1 MWRVIA
7 TDKDGREIGR
17 KELDAGEF
25 TLGRDADRQLVL
37 QSPSVSRRHC
47 RVRVDAGGVSIVDD
61 GSANGVTINGARI
74 PANTPTPI
82 PPGTRVEI
90 AEFRLTVEQVG
101 MAPPPPMPPPPM
113 APPPMA
119 PQMGG
124 MGMGPPMG
132 GMGGPMGGQMGGPM
146 GGQMGGLP
154 GMVPQGP
161 PMMAPPQMMAPQMNA
176 GASGMMPPG
185 GPMGMAPAGAGPSDL
200 VRLIAEGGQYNGRV
214 FDLPPLAEMSV
225 GRGVG
230 NELVLDDPSMSRK
243 HSKIK
248 RLGGGRIEVEDLN
261 SANGTYINGR
271 KISTAQAGPGDTVRF
286 GEVMFRLDGGGGGG
300 GARAASPDAGF
311 MATSGPPWLK
321 QAFLALA
328 GVTALVWVIWIIKII
343 VPSSPPKGVVEQ
355 AISAKIQEAVN
366 QVRVA
371 QEAFNKREWQKAKE
385 AAEQALETD
394 PVNLEATR
402 LRAQASRAAEDEGK
416 YKQGNIELDKGTPDG
431 FQAALRVYD
440 SMSLDSSY
448 RQEFADKLR
457 GKLVTAGQDYYKS
470 KKYRDSAE
478 LLCSAYRV
486 AAANQKPGASVI
498 KMLRDAEKRARISSG
513 CTLK

>member
-7 TDKDGREIGR
+7 TDKDGRELSR

-25 TLGRDADRQLVL
+25 TLGRDADRQMVL

-47 RVRVDAGGVSIVDD
+47 RVQVSAGGVSIIDD
-61 GSANGVTINGARI
+61 GSANGVMVNGARI
-74 PANTPTPI
+74 AANTPTPI
-82 PPGTRVEI
+82 PPGTRCEI
-90 AEFRLTVEQVG
+90 AEFRLTVEAVG
-101 MAPPPPMPPPPM
+101 MAPPPPPPMMAPPPPMQQM
-113 APPPMA
+113 APPPMS
-119 PQMGG
+119 
-124 MGMGPPMG
+124 
-132 GMGGPMGGQMGGPM
+132 
-146 GGQMGGLP
+146 GLP
-154 GMVPQGP
+154 GMVPPGMAPPMMQPPPMQMQQP
-161 PMMAPPQMMAPQMNA
+161 PMMAPPPMQMGGP
-176 GASGMMPPG
+176 PPG
-185 GPMGMAPAGAGPSDL
+185 GGPADL

-214 FDLPPLAEMSV
+214 FDLPALNELTV

-248 RLGGGRIEVEDLN
+248 RLGGGRIEIEDLN

-271 KISTAQAGPGDTVRF
+271 KISSAQAGPGDTVRF

-300 GARAASPDAGF
+300 GGMARAAASDGQLFAG
-311 MATSGPPWLK
+311 GQPPWLK
-321 QAFLALA
+321 NAFLGLC
-328 GVTALVWVIWIIKII
+328 GVTGLVWLIWIIKMI

-355 AISAKIQEAVN
+355 AIAAKIQEAEN
-366 QVRVA
+366 QVRKA

-385 AAEQALETD
+385 AAESALETD
-394 PVNLEATR
+394 PVNLEASR

-431 FQAALRVYD
+431 FQAALRIYD
-440 SMSLDSSY
+440 SMSPDSSY

-457 GKLVTAGQDYYKS
+457 SKLITAGEDYYKS

-486 AAANQKPGASVI
+486 APANQKPSANVI

>member
-1 MWRVIA
+1 VWRVIA
-7 TDKDGREIGR
+7 TDKDGREISR

-25 TLGRDADRQLVL
+25 TIGRDADRQMVI

-47 RVRVDAGGVSIVDD
+47 RVRVDGGGVSILDE
-61 GSANGVTINGARI
+61 GSANGVTVNGARI
-74 PANTPTPI
+74 AANTPTPI

-90 AEFRLTVEQVG
+90 AEFRLIVEMVG
-101 MAPPPPMPPPPM
+101 AAPMPPAPMPPAM
-113 APPPMA
+113 
-119 PQMGG
+119 
-124 MGMGPPMG
+124 PPMG
-132 GMGGPMGGQMGGPM
+132 MPQQPMGM
-146 GGQMGGLP
+146 
-154 GMVPQGP
+154 P
-161 PMMAPPQMMAPQMNA
+161 PMMAPQAPMPMSGAPMGMPPMMAPQAPMPM
-176 GASGMMPPG
+176 SG
-185 GPMGMAPAGAGPSDL
+185 APAGGPADL

-214 FDLPPLAEMSV
+214 FDLPPVAELTV

-243 HSKIK
+243 HVKLK
-248 RLGGGRIEVEDLN
+248 RLGGGRIEIEDLN

-271 KISTAQAGPGDTVRF
+271 KITTAQAGPGDTVRF

-300 GARAASPDAGF
+300 GASVRPASADIGAIAA
-311 MATSGPPWLK
+311 GPPWLK
-321 QAFLALA
+321 PAFLGLGA
-328 GVTALVWVIWIIKII
+328 VTGIVWLLWLVKLIL
-343 VPSSPPKGVVEQ
+343 PSSPPKGVVEQ
-355 AISAKIQEAVN
+355 AIAAKIQEAVN
-366 QVRVA
+366 QVRTA

-431 FQAALRVYD
+431 FQAALRIYD
-440 SMSLDSSY
+440 SMSPDSSY
-448 RQEFADKLR
+448 LQEFADKLR
-457 GKLVTAGQDYYKS
+457 GKLIAAGEDYYKS
-470 KKYRDSAE
+470 KKYRDSAD

-486 AAANQKPGASVI
+486 APAGQKPGANVI
-498 KMLRDAEKRARISSG
+498 KTLRDAEKRARISNG